1 MFAWRRLLQLE
12 FPSHSLTHSLTQTFT
27 PRPILGWNI
36 INYLNYFMFILQY
49 VCSSWAL
56 SLRGHIGL
64 SEGLKVGNPTDA
76 YYNVY
81 YVAYY
86 LALANYLNSFNGE
99 RSRRI
104 AHARISFDI
113 GSPQYDRLSA
123 PSYHTRPSLVDL
135 SIVTLALIA

>member
-1 MFAWRRLLQLE
+1 
-12 FPSHSLTHSLTQTFT
+12 
-27 PRPILGWNI
+27 
-36 INYLNYFMFILQY
+36 MFILQY
-49 VCSSWAL
+49 VCRFWAL
-56 SLRGHIGL
+56 SLRGHTGL
-64 SEGLKVGNPTDA
+64 SEGLKVGNPTDE

-104 AHARISFDI
+104 AHARIPFDI

-123 PSYHTRPSLVDL
+123 PLFQHTPLVD
-135 SIVTLALIA
+135 